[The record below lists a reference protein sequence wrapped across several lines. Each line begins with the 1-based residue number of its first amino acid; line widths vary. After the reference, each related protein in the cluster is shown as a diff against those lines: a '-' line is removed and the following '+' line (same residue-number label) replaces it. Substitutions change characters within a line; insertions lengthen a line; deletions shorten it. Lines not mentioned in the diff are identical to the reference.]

1 MKYQKIINLNFLG
14 NTTNNLSKK
23 KKKTRLKYWMIE
35 MQYNV
40 QIRKIFQ

>member
-14 NTTNNLSKK
+14 NTTNNLSNLEE
-23 KKKTRLKYWMIE
+23 KTRLKYWMIE